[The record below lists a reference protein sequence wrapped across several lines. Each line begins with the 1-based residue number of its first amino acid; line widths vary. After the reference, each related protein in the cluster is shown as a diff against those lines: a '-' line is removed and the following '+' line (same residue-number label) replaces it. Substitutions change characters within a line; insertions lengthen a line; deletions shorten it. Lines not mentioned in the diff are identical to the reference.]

1 MALFLYLD
9 VDHRLY
15 YIWMELQG
23 LESEANVEVLQTC
36 TPANG
41 QQGGRLHWLQKE
53 VKAYERMTLLFT

>member
-41 QQGGRLHWLQKE
+41 QQGGGSTGCK
-53 VKAYERMTLLFT
+53 KK